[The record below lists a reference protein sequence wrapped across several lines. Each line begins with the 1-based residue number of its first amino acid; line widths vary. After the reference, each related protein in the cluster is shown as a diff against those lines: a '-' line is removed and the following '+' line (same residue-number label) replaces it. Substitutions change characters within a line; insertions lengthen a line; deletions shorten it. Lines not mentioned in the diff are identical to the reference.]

1 MAKGIP
7 RRIFVHRKENRV
19 FATMRCYELPEV
31 ILAFTALCEHRQQE
45 DAKILFQFPDATHE
59 RLRALANFFGFEL
72 QENTP

>member
-7 RRIFVHRKENRV
+7 RRIFVRPRDNRI
-19 FATMRCYELPEV
+19 FATIRCYELPEV

-45 DAKILFQFPDATHE
+45 DAKILFQYPAASHE
-59 RLRALANFFGFEL
+59 RLRALTRFFGLEL